1 MGLYD
6 IIGEITEKQ
15 VTKTETGDNRIFGVL
30 TGIVAKNYDESMK
43 GRVCVTIPLRDKDAN
58 ELQWARVA
66 MPSSGKSWGHYF
78 LPEVGDQVLLV
89 FENGNIEKPYI
100 IGCIPKE
107 KDKFLSES
115 ADEKNQ
121 FKKIVT
127 THGNTV
133 VFEDNSENEDGE
145 KDKIRIFTSKET
157 LSVSLD
163 NEKMLMSVK
172 DKEGKN
178 QIVINA
184 KDGNINIDCEKKM
197 TVKVN
202 DVELNINGS
211 SGNVSLKCKNFK
223 VEADSMI
230 ELKAS
235 GKLKLEGANAT
246 LTGTSS
252 VEVTSN
258 ASCKVSGTP
267 IQIG

>member
-1 MGLYD
+1 VGLYD

-43 GRVCVTIPLRDKDAN
+43 GRVCVTIPVRDKDAN

-66 MPSSGKSWGHYF
+66 MPSSGKNWGHYF

-107 KDKFLSES
+107 KDRFLTKS
-115 ADEKNQ
+115 ADENNQ

-127 THGNTV
+127 THGNTIL
-133 VFEDNSENEDGE
+133 FEDNAQDEDGE
-145 KDKIRIFTSKET
+145 KDKLTIMTSKEK
-157 LSVSLD
+157 LSVSLN
-163 NEKMLMSVK
+163 NEKMQMSIK

-178 QIVINA
+178 QIIIDA
-184 KDGNINIDCEKKM
+184 EKGNINIDCEKKM

-202 DVELNINGS
+202 DVELTINGS

-223 VEADSMI
+223 VDADSMI
-230 ELKAS
+230 ELKA
-235 GKLKLEGANAT
+235 GGNLKLEGANANFS
-246 LTGTSS
+246 GTSS
-252 VEVTSN
+252 VQLSSN
-258 ASCKVSGTP
+258 ASCKIAGTP